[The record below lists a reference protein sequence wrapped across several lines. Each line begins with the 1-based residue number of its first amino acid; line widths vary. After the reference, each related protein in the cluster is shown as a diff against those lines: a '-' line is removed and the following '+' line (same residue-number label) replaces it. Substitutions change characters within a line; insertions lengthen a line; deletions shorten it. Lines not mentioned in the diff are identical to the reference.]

1 MGKVKAWKENELGQP
16 YFPATYKVIKRW
28 EGVCAN
34 IISNNNKLYHAEIQ
48 VALDGSIARVYTIYG
63 RVGKT
68 AAANY
73 RYFNDENTAKRE
85 YDSLVSSK
93 KDRKKDPY
101 IEVELAITDIGSDGA
116 KEIKK
121 AMTGISVDDKTIIQS
136 KLHTEVQRL
145 IGSWFKDTGNFIK
158 MNLKCELGQLTVEQI
173 EKGRRVLDE
182 CKNKINSKLQ
192 ISDKEYDDFTS
203 MFYSLIPHVLPHK
216 IRPEDLRLNSLDR
229 VVKKEEIL
237 DTFLDAK
244 NISSIIGSNSIDEKY
259 NSLNAEIEW
268 LDPLDPIWKWIE
280 NMVHGTR
287 AKNHT
292 FLGKIKIH
300 NIFKLQRN
308 NEYNL
313 FTNRATQII
322 VNRKENDFVWPNN
335 LERFGLERCDYKSK
349 EELELFKRANILPLF
364 HGTRNE
370 NLPGITQR
378 GLLIRPS
385 GAVHTGSMFGDGTY
399 FGMFSKSCSYCS
411 SRGTY
416 WARGNADRGYIFLAD
431 VCLGNQKIVET
442 SGYYTI
448 NSIKPNHS
456 VWAKAGRALFN
467 DEFITYYPSG
477 NDQQFNLRYILEI
490 ETQAK

>member
-1 MGKVKAWKENELGQP
+1 MAKAWKVNDLAQP
-16 YFPATYKVIKRW
+16 SFPSIYKTTHRW
-28 EGVCAN
+28 EGSQTN
-34 IISNNNKLYHAEIQ
+34 ITKNSNKFYHAEVQ
-48 VALDGSIARVYTIYG
+48 VGSDGSSRVYTIYG

-68 AAANY
+68 SAANY
-73 RYFNDENTAKRE
+73 RYFGSEAQCVRE
-85 YDSLVSSK
+85 YEKLISK
-93 KDRKKDPY
+93 KQNRKKDPY
-101 IEVELAITDIGSDGA
+101 VEVELAITAVGSDSA
-116 KEIKK
+116 KDIKK
-121 AMTGISVDDKTIIQS
+121 AMTGINVSSKKKVTQS
-136 KLHTEVQRL
+136 KLHSEVQRL

-173 EKGRRVLDE
+173 EKGRKILDE
-182 CKNKINSKLQ
+182 CKDKVNSKLQ
-192 ISDKEYDDFTS
+192 ISDKEYDNLTS

-216 IRPEDLRLNSLDR
+216 IRPEDLRLNLLDR
-229 VVKKEEIL
+229 VVKKEETL

-244 NISSIIGSNSIDEKY
+244 NISSVIGSNSIDEKY

-268 LDPLDPIWKWIE
+268 LNPLDPIWKWIE

-300 NIFKLQRN
+300 NIFKLQRD

-322 VNRKENDFVWPNN
+322 ANRKEKDFVWPNN

-364 HGTRNE
+364 HGTRTE

-385 GAVHTGSMFGDGTY
+385 GAIHTGSMFGDGTY
-399 FGMFSKSCSYCS
+399 FSIFSKSCSYCS

-416 WARGNADRGYIFLAD
+416 WTRGNADRGYIFLAD

-442 SGYYTI
+442 SGYYTA
-448 NSIKPNHS
+448 NNIKPNHS
-456 VWAKAGRALFN
+456 IWAKAGRTLYN

-477 NDQQFNLRYILEI
+477 NNQQFNLRYILEI
-490 ETQAK
+490 ETQAR